1 MMRELRGFHPSF
13 CTIWKLPDTLLQD
26 SLGAV
31 KRKWPDDY
39 SVMAGHDAIPCNLAA
54 DEGDKAALVE
64 QRKIDTTYVS
74 RPLYAQLDGYYPA
87 IGEAMR
93 AVIDTV
99 TYDIKGVTHSSTL
112 TLTRLALE
120 RIE

>member
-1 MMRELRGFHPSF
+1 MMRELQGFHPSS
-13 CTIWKLPDTLLQD
+13 CRIEQATETQNSI
-26 SLGAV
+26 GAIT
-31 KRKWPDDY
+31 RTWA
-39 SVMAGHDAIPCNLAA
+39 VMAGHDAIPCNLAA
-54 DEGDKAALVE
+54 DEGDKAAFVE

-99 TYDIKGVTHSSTL
+99 TYDIRGVTHNSTL